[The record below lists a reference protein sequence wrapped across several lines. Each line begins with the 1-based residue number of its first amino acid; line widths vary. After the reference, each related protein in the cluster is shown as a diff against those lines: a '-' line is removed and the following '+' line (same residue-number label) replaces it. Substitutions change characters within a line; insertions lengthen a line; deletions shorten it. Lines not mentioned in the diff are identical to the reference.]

1 MKIGILGGS
10 FNPPHK
16 DHLNIALELLNK
28 KIVDKVIFIPNI
40 YNPLGKQ
47 SIDATKR
54 LEMIKL
60 MIMNN
65 PNLEVS
71 DIEINKTTQNYT
83 YQTLD
88 ELKSIY
94 QSDDIILIIG
104 SDNLNIIDK
113 WMKYDYIL
121 NNYKVIVVNRNN
133 DCLFKIINNNKIS
146 KYKNNIIPVVLLSN
160 LNISSTLIRKLLLN
174 KSDVSKFID
183 EEVYKY
189 IVNNNL
195 YQ

>member
-94 QSDDIILIIG
+94 PNDDIMLIIG

-113 WMKYDYIL
+113 WMKCDYIL
-121 NNYKVIVVNRNN
+121 NNYKVIVVNRN
-133 DCLFKIINNNKIS
+133 DDHLFEVINNPKIS
-146 KYKNNIIPVVLLSN
+146 RYKDNIIPVVLLNN
-160 LNISSTLIRKLLLN
+160 LNISSTLIRNLLLN

-183 EEVYKY
+183 NSVYKY
-189 IVNNNL
+189 IINNNL